1 MIDGEARE
9 RTRGRE
15 TGEGGF
21 SVYRGTLLSPAGKT
35 SPHWGGGR
43 GGEAATG
50 KGLDSSK
57 GLKARNGGNG
67 GQDKMTLFFKAG
79 DMLTKTRGFYS
90 NGGTPISQSR
100 CCPKD
105 FYIYTVQNY
114 LQQTKVMTQDHV

>member
-9 RTRGRE
+9 RTRGEGDRGRGVFPYTGVLYYPLRE
-15 TGEGGF
+15 RLVRT
-21 SVYRGTLLSPAGKT
+21 
-35 SPHWGGGR
+35 GGGR

-105 FYIYTVQNY
+105 FTFTQYRIIYNKQR
-114 LQQTKVMTQDHV
+114 L